1 MNLILCGMMG
11 SGKTTVGK
19 KLAEC
24 IEARW
29 LDTDGII
36 EERYGKISE
45 LFKRYGEEYF
55 RAKETE
61 IVKEF
66 AKMDGLVISTG
77 GGLLLKEE
85 NAKLLKANGAI
96 IFLRATLNTLLE
108 RLQGDRERPL
118 LQNSTDLRLRLSR
131 LLEERTPVY
140 ERVADYTVDVDKK
153 APDEIAKEI
162 IGLTVK

>member
-24 IEARW
+24 IDGRW
-29 LDTDGII
+29 LDTDEII
-36 EERYGKISE
+36 EVRYGEISE
-45 LFKRYGEEYF
+45 LFERYGEEYF
-55 RAKETE
+55 REKETE
-61 IVKEF
+61 TVEEL

-85 NAKLLKANGAI
+85 NAELFKENGII
-96 IFLRATLNTLLE
+96 IFLRATLNTLVE

-118 LQNSTDLRLRLSR
+118 LQNFADLRLRLSQ
-131 LLEERTPVY
+131 LLEERTPIY
-140 ERVADYTVDVDKK
+140 ERVSDYIVDVDKK
-153 APDEIAKEI
+153 TPDEIAKEI
-162 IGLTVK
+162 IGLMVK

>member
-11 SGKTTVGK
+11 SGKTTVGR

-24 IEARW
+24 MKGCW

-45 LFKRYGEEYF
+45 LFERHGEEYF
-55 RAKETE
+55 REKETE
-61 IVKEF
+61 TVKEL
-66 AKMDGLVISTG
+66 AKKDGLVISTG

-85 NAKLLKANGAI
+85 NVELLKENGII
-96 IFLRATLNTLLE
+96 IFLRATLNTLVE

-118 LQNSTDLRLRLSR
+118 LQNSADLRFRLSQ

-140 ERVADYTVDVDKK
+140 ERVSDYTVDVDKK
-153 APDEIAKEI
+153 TPDEIAREI